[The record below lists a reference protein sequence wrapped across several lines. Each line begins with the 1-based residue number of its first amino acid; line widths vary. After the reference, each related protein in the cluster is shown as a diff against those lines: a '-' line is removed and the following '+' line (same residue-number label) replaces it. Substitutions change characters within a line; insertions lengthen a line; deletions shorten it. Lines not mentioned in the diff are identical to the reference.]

1 MDPDKTDEIR
11 IDEIKK
17 QASRAGREKA
27 VKQEV
32 GWMLD
37 KGKIRDSNEDSLAAV
52 TLSEASNFEMQSV
65 GVYAVADGMGGHD
78 AGEVASQ
85 LAMRSAVHKIVQDMT
100 EADGNVPENYQNWL
114 RGAVALANQ
123 IVRNKAQ
130 ERDRNMGTTLVMA
143 VVVGHHLH
151 IVNVGDSRAYVIS
164 PKGVRQ
170 ITRDHSFVQALVDT
184 GAITAEEAIGHPRRN
199 ILTQSVG
206 SHDELTIDLFNETLK
221 EDEWLLLC
229 SDGLWGTM
237 SNEQIGRIVRSASSP
252 NEAAQALI
260 DAANEAGGQDNVA
273 AVVVRLQ
280 PSPKSDN
287 DEFDLDKDDTISFE
301 RPVAP

>member
-17 QASRAGREKA
+17 QASNAVREKLPR
-27 VKQEV
+27 QEV
-32 GWMLD
+32 GWVLD

-52 TLSEASNFEMQSV
+52 TLNEASNFEVQSV
-65 GVYAVADGMGGHD
+65 GIYAVADGMGGHD
-78 AGEVASQ
+78 AGEVASK
-85 LAMRSAVHKIVQDMT
+85 LAMHSAVHKIMQDLT
-100 EADGNVPENYQNWL
+100 EASDGWPENIPNWL
-114 RGAVALANQ
+114 RSAVTLANQ
-123 IVRNKAQ
+123 KVRSRAL

-143 VVVGHHLH
+143 VVVGHSLH
-151 IVNVGDSRAYVIS
+151 IVNVGDSRAYLIS
-164 PKGVRQ
+164 PKTVRQ

-184 GAITAEEAIGHPRRN
+184 GAITAEEAVGHPRRN

-221 EDEWLLLC
+221 DDEWLLLC

-237 SNEQIGRIVRSASSP
+237 NNEQIGAIVRNAVSVGD
-252 NEAAQALI
+252 AAQALVN
-260 DAANEAGGQDNVA
+260 AANEAGGQDNIA

-280 PSPKSDN
+280 PSPKSGS
-287 DEFDLDKDDTISFE
+287 DEFDLDNDDTLSFQ
-301 RPVAP
+301 RPIIP